1 MNLIPTEKRIAIRT
15 VNTRY
20 ERSASMDTAL
30 KGSVSQIV
38 GLGTVLMMPR
48 RLIEKR
54 EIPNQQAH
62 QSSDFIRAI
71 KLVFT
76 GINHHLHT
84 EYFSVCKNAPQV
96 ICMQMRQKKGE
107 FAGKING

>member
-20 ERSASMDTAL
+20 ERSVSIDKAL
-30 KGSVSQIV
+30 KGFVSHIV

-48 RLIEKR
+48 RLIVKR

-62 QSSDFIRAI
+62 QSSDFVKAI
-71 KLVFT
+71 KLVFRGT
-76 GINHHLHT
+76 NYHPHT
-84 EYFSVCKNAPQV
+84 EYFS
-96 ICMQMRQKKGE
+96 
-107 FAGKING
+107 FLFINSHAQAINYIY